1 MSFRRVQML
10 KGENLKLFG
19 LSFQLKATDVVV
31 ENSAQ
36 VLSC

>member
-1 MSFRRVQML
+1 
-10 KGENLKLFG
+10 LFG
-19 LSFQLKATDVVV
+19 LSFQLKATDVEN